1 MGRVPA
7 PPRAGGVET
16 GEEAE
21 AGGGAEAGAGA
32 ETGGEA
38 ETGGRG
44 KVQSEKLP
52 GKNRTIKLQPM

>member
-7 PPRAGGVET
+7 PPRAGGAET
-16 GEEAE
+16 GE
-21 AGGGAEAGAGA
+21 G
-32 ETGGEA
+32 A